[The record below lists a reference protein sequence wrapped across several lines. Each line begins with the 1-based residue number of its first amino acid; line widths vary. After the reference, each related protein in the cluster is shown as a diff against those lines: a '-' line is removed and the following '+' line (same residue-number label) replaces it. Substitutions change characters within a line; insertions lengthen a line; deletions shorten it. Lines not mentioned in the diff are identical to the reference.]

1 MKKNLSVKSAI
12 KAMLLQCVCSTLL
25 LTACKKSSNNNVE
38 PAASKTGS
46 FSAKVAGVA
55 VGGTQFIDESYIT
68 TNDEFLEMPYA
79 EIHIAGGNNV
89 LDIMLANPAVK
100 QYSLGVANS
109 EAGVN
114 LVFNGVMYEATS
126 AATFNIIEATQSKIS
141 GTIAGTFK
149 NVTNSNTIQVTE
161 GNFTAQF

>member
-1 MKKNLSVKSAI
+1 MKKNLPFKSAI
-12 KAMLLQCVCSTLL
+12 KATLLLGVCSTLL
-25 LTACKKSSNNNVE
+25 LTACKKSSNNVE
-38 PAASKTGS
+38 PAASKTAS

-100 QYSLGVANS
+100 QYSLGVANT

-114 LVFNGVMYEATS
+114 LLVNGILYEATS
-126 AATFNIIEATQSKIS
+126 AATFNITEATQSKIS

-149 NVTNSNTIQVTE
+149 NVSNTNTIQVTE